1 MANNFN
7 IYINSLFILVY
18 TLKNPEIYLKMANQW
33 QDNMF
38 KEKENYVVSDLF
50 LMIAKHTI

>member
-18 TLKNPEIYLKMANQW
+18 TLKNPEIYLKIANMW
-33 QDNMF
+33 WDNMF
-38 KEKENYVVSDLF
+38 KEKEKYVVSDLF